1 MRNRQ
6 GFHQPVSIPRVVLR
20 AIGLRFLSAGQNR
33 PARSYSLAPLLKL
46 DLEGEVEL
54 KLIGDAY
61 PTYRSYLAD
70 MRQYRHGMAL
80 FDFADQAAANRNRL
94 WAAMARFDGQI
105 EGLMLYALQGEEVS
119 KYNFVASRFYY
130 RSSRARYLLLNWI
143 ARHIDQADRVELWL
157 PPDEYPET
165 WLADIQVKVETP
177 VRSAMTR
184 VLNVAGMEGMN
195 AGEGAFTTRI
205 LDPLCP
211 WNEGIWRL
219 EFERW

>member
-1 MRNRQ
+1 
-6 GFHQPVSIPRVVLR
+6 
-20 AIGLRFLSAGQNR
+20 
-33 PARSYSLAPLLKL
+33 
-46 DLEGEVEL
+46 
-54 KLIGDAY
+54 
-61 PTYRSYLAD
+61 
-70 MRQYRHGMAL
+70 MAL
-80 FDFADQAAANRNRL
+80 FDFSDQAAANRNRL

-177 VRSAMTR
+177 ARSAMTR
-184 VLNVAGMEGMN
+184 VLNVAGMEGMKPGKVLLQP
-195 AGEGAFTTRI
+195 ASRTRSARGTKAYGAS
-205 LDPLCP
+205 
-211 WNEGIWRL
+211 N
-219 EFERW
+219 